1 MMVRAWSKSLRVPS
15 VCDESPSLVG
25 GAAFTCQ
32 SVHVAGMS
40 ERLPSGKLASNS
52 RTPRL
57 RMLSITAKL
66 WPSKAWH
73 LRVIITASG
82 IFR

>member
-1 MMVRAWSKSLRVPS
+1 MMVRAWSKSLRAAR
-15 VCDESPSLVG
+15 VCDGSPSLVG

-32 SVHVAGMS
+32 SVHAAGMS
-40 ERLPSGKLASNS
+40 ERLPSGKLASSS

-57 RMLSITAKL
+57 RMLPMTANL

-73 LRVIITASG
+73 LRVMITASE

>member
-1 MMVRAWSKSLRVPS
+1 MMMRARSKSLTAPS
-15 VCDESPSLVG
+15 VCDELPRLVA
-25 GAAFTCQ
+25 GASFICQ
-32 SVHVAGMS
+32 SVHAAGMS
-40 ERLPSGKLASNS
+40 ERLPSGKLASNR

-57 RMLSITAKL
+57 RMLPMMAKL

-82 IFR
+82 ISR

>member
-1 MMVRAWSKSLRVPS
+1 MMARAWSKSLRAAR

-25 GAAFTCQ
+25 GATFTCQ

-40 ERLPSGKLASNS
+40 ERLPSGKLASSS

-57 RMLSITAKL
+57 RMLPMTAKL

-73 LRVIITASG
+73 FRVMITASG
-82 IFR
+82 MLR